1 MDKLDDL
8 KAELKA
14 MERLAKLLHEL
25 PTEDSVVRVAAWLN
39 EVMRTDMFKPSAPQ
53 NATATIEGLL
63 GNLSRSELVHIQ
75 SLIAHMHHPDDE
87 KRISIEELPSPPK
100 DNPLAE
106 GIKVAREAAPDAAV
120 APAAEPAKDQV
131 STQGF

>member
-39 EVMRTDMFKPSAPQ
+39 EVMRTDMFKPSDAGAV
-53 NATATIEGLL
+53 ATVEKLLEGL
-63 GNLSRSELVHIQ
+63 SKSELVHIQ

-106 GIKVAREAAPDAAV
+106 GIKAAREAAPDAAV